1 MLLLFWEFDILMK
14 YIVLDL
20 EFNQAFDFGNGR
32 SKPTDERCPFEI
44 IQIGAVRLDDNFKY
58 EDSLSIFIEPSIYKR
73 LHPYV
78 ARITGLKESHLSGKQ
93 KFPHALA
100 ELHAFACT
108 EDVVYCVW
116 GANDI
121 KELRKNMNYYKLTN
135 DATFLNYIDVQ
146 KIASKHLKH
155 LEGMGI
161 GLKNAITALDIEMDK
176 PFHDALNDAEYTAK
190 ILQRL
195 KYKQIEVMQSC
206 PDFNTKVAKGV
217 IKVSFITNIKNKI
230 LRVILRG

>member
-1 MLLLFWEFDILMK
+1 MK
-14 YIVLDL
+14 YVVLDL
-20 EFNQAFDFGNGR
+20 EFNQAFDFGNGK

-44 IQIGAVRLDDNFKY
+44 IQIGAVRLDDSFKY
-58 EDSLSIFIEPSIYKR
+58 EESLSIFVEPSIYKR

-93 KFPHALA
+93 RFPRALT
-100 ELHAFACT
+100 ELQEFTRT
-108 EDVVYCVW
+108 EDVIYCVW

-121 KELRKNMNYYKLTN
+121 KELRKNMDYYKLTN
-135 DATFLNYIDVQ
+135 DATFINYIDVQ

-161 GLKNAITALDIEMDK
+161 GLKNAIAALDIEMDK

-195 KYKQIEVMQSC
+195 KYKHIDVMQSC
-206 PDFNTKVAKGV
+206 PDYSTKVAKDV
-217 IKVSFITNIKNKI
+217 IKVGFIRRVKNMF
-230 LRVILRG
+230 LRMVLK

>member
-1 MLLLFWEFDILMK
+1 MK

-32 SKPTDERCPFEI
+32 SKPSDGRCPFEI

-58 EDSLSIFIEPSIYKR
+58 EDSLSIFVEPSIYKR

-78 ARITGLKESHLSGKQ
+78 ARITGLKETNLLGKQ
-93 KFPHALA
+93 HFPGALT
-100 ELHAFACT
+100 ELQKFACT
-108 EDVVYCVW
+108 KNIVYCVW

-121 KELRKNMNYYKLTN
+121 KELRKNMDYYKLSN
-135 DATFLNYIDVQ
+135 EATFINYIDVQ
-146 KIASKHLKH
+146 KIASKHLNH

-161 GLKNAITALDIEMDK
+161 GLKNAIAALGIEMDK

-195 KYKQIEVMQSC
+195 KYKPFEVMQFC
-206 PDFNTKVAKGV
+206 PDFSTKVAKGV
-217 IKVSFITNIKNKI
+217 IKAGFITNIKNKI

>member
-1 MLLLFWEFDILMK
+1 MK

-20 EFNQAFDFGNGR
+20 EFNQAFDFGNGK
-32 SKPTDERCPFEI
+32 SKPSNDRCPFEI
-44 IQIGAVRLDDNFKY
+44 IQIGAVRLDDSFKY

-78 ARITGLKESHLSGKQ
+78 ARITGLKEAHLSGKQ
-93 KFPHALA
+93 RFPCALR
-100 ELHAFACT
+100 ELQEFACS

-121 KELRKNMNYYKLTN
+121 KELRKNMDYYKLGS
-135 DATFLNYIDVQ
+135 DVTFINYIDVQ

-161 GLKNAITALDIEMDK
+161 GLKNAITALDIEMDM

-195 KYKQIEVMQSC
+195 KYKHMDVMQSC
-206 PDFNTKVAKGV
+206 PDYSIKVAKGV
-217 IKVSFITNIKNKI
+217 IKIGFAQSVWNKF
-230 LRVILRG
+230 LRAVLRK